1 MSDIEPNM
9 KLEVIEEE
17 VFEKPKKK
25 RVLTEA
31 QKEALAKGRAK
42 AKAMRDKQKEQEKT
56 NTDKLKRRAKTKKQ
70 IQRAD
75 AVTKRVHRNANQK
88 KFEDSFYKIAEQF
101 DDEEQLEAFT
111 KHCEEM
117 TYDDFATNDSM
128 KTKLASIIK
137 QAMQK

>member
-88 KFEDSFYKIAEQF
+88 RFEDSFYKIAEQF

>member
-1 MSDIEPNM
+1 MSDVEPNM

-42 AKAMRDKQKEQEKT
+42 AKALREKQKEQEKT

-70 IQRAD
+70 IQRAE

>member
-42 AKAMRDKQKEQEKT
+42 RG
-56 NTDKLKRRAKTKKQ
+56 
-70 IQRAD
+70 
-75 AVTKRVHRNANQK
+75 
-88 KFEDSFYKIAEQF
+88 
-101 DDEEQLEAFT
+101 
-111 KHCEEM
+111 
-117 TYDDFATNDSM
+117 
-128 KTKLASIIK
+128 
-137 QAMQK
+137 